1 MSRDRERVR
10 GGSRKVRWVFRGLLA
25 ACLLVFAFDFLHEK
39 HGYVPWERWAGFQSG
54 FGFLAGLVVILL
66 AHGLRRLV
74 GRGRDY
80 YER

>member
-1 MSRDRERVR
+1 MRDEAEMVF
-10 GGSRKVRWVFRGLLA
+10 GKSTKVRWVFWGLLA
-25 ACLLVFAFDFLHEK
+25 ACLMILAADFFQEK
-39 HGYVPWERWAGFQSG
+39 RGYVPWEGWKGFQSG
-54 FGFLAGLVVILL
+54 FGFLAGLVVVLL